1 MKGNPRIN
9 GYVSTTNCRS
19 PSSGDSRNKLNR
31 VSPGLLNMLK
41 NNISTSNQEL
51 IQTSLNGSFGKSKS
65 ASCTFMERNSSIKNY
80 KDNPPIVGIDRCAK
94 PHPTV
99 QSHSITVNCN
109 IKDTNKKKIKLPLRK
124 KNIRATHHE
133 MLQRIESKLDS
144 FNHYQHHWFSSG
156 LERLKLESM
165 SREERL
171 EITRY
176 ELNKQ
181 LNQIVKSEVGTDCCI
196 PSSVLIPHGNNSNDN
211 CSDNSRPYI
220 GNGIG
225 IGAIKHDGSS
235 IMANNCHL
243 ERKQARLPP
252 SPPPDLSSPTSLSR
266 MKLAK
271 CEYRINSGSCIIAD
285 ADSNSTCLVDQCR
298 RLALPS
304 ARHCASHITHNA
316 DQVLFTSC
324 TAKFADNT
332 QCSVPVFDIMHELP
346 LCVEHARK
354 RDNYKLNQ
362 ETKPKK
368 LRKKVKPSAMIR
380 PQKRNKKK
388 KKRSLCAASDRT
400 MLTLKQGLLPE
411 NSLSENEELDR
422 AMSLQEPVEPD
433 LVELTQVVDQEALVT
448 QATHLLE
455 ETDINTVLSTIHA
468 DEFNDLFSAVNRNG
482 EYEPTREET
491 EELERALAAVDNDV
505 KSLEK
510 LSQSHGLLDTFLDEH
525 TLVESLVHIPDVFH
539 GGQNGSFV
547 TAVAGPVVPTVPA
560 GGLAGMSGMPSLCST
575 AAAAALN
582 ASSSRL
588 LSVQHHK

>member
-1 MKGNPRIN
+1 
-9 GYVSTTNCRS
+9 
-19 PSSGDSRNKLNR
+19 
-31 VSPGLLNMLK
+31 MLK

-51 IQTSLNGSFGKSKS
+51 IQNSVNGTYGKTKS
-65 ASCTFMERNSSIKNY
+65 ATCMFTERNNLNKNY
-80 KDNPPIVGIDRCAK
+80 KETPNLIGIDRSIK
-94 PHPTV
+94 PQPTV
-99 QSHSITVNCN
+99 QSNSITDNCN
-109 IKDTNKKKIKLPLRK
+109 IKETNKKKIKLPLRK

-133 MLQRIESKLDS
+133 MLQRIESSKVDA

-156 LERLKLESM
+156 LERLKLEPM

-176 ELNKQ
+176 ELNRQ

-196 PSSVLIPHGNNSNDN
+196 PSTNNCGDT
-211 CSDNSRPYI
+211 NSRSYFSS
-220 GNGIG
+220 NGVDV
-225 IGAIKHDGSS
+225 GATIKHDG
-235 IMANNCHL
+235 IMTNNCQQP
-243 ERKQARLPP
+243 RIPSPP
-252 SPPPDLSSPTSLSR
+252 SPLASSPTSLSL
-266 MKLAK
+266 MKMGK
-271 CEYRINSGSCIIAD
+271 CASRSYFVADLGNSSA
-285 ADSNSTCLVDQCR
+285 CLMDQCR
-298 RLALPS
+298 RLALPC

-316 DQVLFTSC
+316 DQVLFTCC

-388 KKRSLCAASDRT
+388 KKRSLCTPSDRT
-400 MLTLKQGLLPE
+400 MLTIKQELLPE
-411 NSLSENEELDR
+411 NPLSESEELDR
-422 AMSLQEPVEPD
+422 ALSMQEPVEPD

-539 GGQNGSFV
+539 AGQNGGY
-547 TAVAGPVVPTVPA
+547 VAGTNA
-560 GGLAGMSGMPSLCST
+560 SAGMPTLCST

-582 ASSSRL
+582 ASTSRL